1 MGFDR
6 FKPTKTELK
15 DFLDGLFFCYFCQMK
30 EDIKIPKVD
39 GVYVAV
45 VNEYNDIYKT
55 QDWNAYIIN
64 DKDVD
69 LEMVLIVTSGYSE
82 KKTTSVFRKKID
94 VLPKKCYA
102 KIELMQEELFALNN
116 TFKVTFFEGNQM
128 FDKTYLF
135 RKNSINLK
143 ALQSVPLM
151 SVKGVLVK

>member
-1 MGFDR
+1 
-6 FKPTKTELK
+6 
-15 DFLDGLFFCYFCQMK
+15 MK
-30 EDIKIPKVD
+30 EDITIPKVE

-69 LEMVLIVTSGYSE
+69 LEMVIIVTGGYSE
-82 KKTTSVFRKKID
+82 DKTTSVFRKKLD
-94 VLPKKCYA
+94 KLPKKSYA

-116 TFKVTFFEGNQM
+116 TFKVSFFEGNTM

-135 RKNSINLK
+135 RKNTINLN
-143 ALQSVPLM
+143 ALQALPLM
-151 SVKGVLVK
+151 QVKGVLVK